1 MCPVLESNGS
11 FKVGVQTTVEYSRRG
26 RLDMGRRGVS
36 AKILIGVGLLLAGL
50 VSGCGGRQGQPKVAV
65 ATSKIETA
73 APGTAPAEPDHFALE
88 RERAVALL
96 VRDSRLLFERG
107 GQLFVAGDLEA
118 GRAYFRLAVDLL
130 ERSGYS
136 FEEYPVLEQAALD
149 LAGNIRRLEVMAL
162 MDVEEPPFPLGVELG
177 EFLSPLDI
185 IAALD
190 LYAVEVDPALEHL
203 VSEDLRQTPFD
214 FPIIVNQEVLR
225 FLDFYQGR
233 GRKNMEEALRRS
245 GLYLDRFRRIFAEEG
260 LPQDLVYMAHVES
273 LFKPRAYSRAH
284 ARGIWQFM
292 AGTGRLYDLQVG
304 WWLDERMDILKS
316 TRGAARFLRDL
327 KEEFGDW
334 YLVLAAYNG
343 GPGRVARVRRRHGDL
358 DYWTMARRRLLP
370 RETSNFVP
378 SILAAMIIY
387 RSPERYGFF
396 VEKELPLEFD
406 TVPLDYQVDLRVIAD
421 SIGVPVGALE
431 EMNPELLRGVTP
443 PDSEYQLKVPVGN
456 GGLVAVKL
464 AEIPPEQRL
473 RLTHHKV
480 RQGETLSKIS
490 ARYGVPI
497 RAIAEM
503 NRLQNIHRLRL
514 GQDLVIPLSDWRAVA
529 AGSPAEPGG
538 RGSHIVRRGDSLYKI
553 ARHYGVRVNDLFQWN
568 NLSPG
573 DVIHPGQE
581 IRLSREAAR

>member
-1 MCPVLESNGS
+1 MEGLRVP
-11 FKVGVQTTVEYSRRG
+11 
-26 RLDMGRRGVS
+26 
-36 AKILIGVGLLLAGL
+36 AKAWIGIGLLLAGL
-50 VSGCGGRQGQPKVAV
+50 VSACGGRQGKVAV
-65 ATSKIETA
+65 TVPEI
-73 APGTAPAEPDHFALE
+73 GTAPAEETAPAEPEHFARE

-107 GQLFVAGDLEA
+107 RGLFLTGRWEE
-118 GRAYFRLAVDLL
+118 GRAYFRMAVELL
-130 ERSGYS
+130 ERSGYP
-136 FEEYPVLEQAALD
+136 FEEYPALEQAAVD
-149 LAGNIRRLEVMAL
+149 LAGDIRRLEVLASIES
-162 MDVEEPPFPLGVELG
+162 EEPPFPLSRELG
-177 EFLSPLDI
+177 DPLSPLDI

-190 LYAVEVDPALEHL
+190 LYTVEVDPALEHL

-214 FPIIVNQEVLR
+214 FPVVVNQEVLR

-292 AGTGRLYDLQVG
+292 AGTGRLYDLRVG

-316 TRGAARFLRDL
+316 THSAARFLRDL

-343 GPGRVARVRRRHGDL
+343 GPGRVGRVLRRHGDL

-396 VEKELPLEFD
+396 VEREAPLEFD
-406 TVPLDYQVDLRVIAD
+406 AVPLDYQVDLRVVAD
-421 SIGVPVGALE
+421 ALGVPVAALE
-431 EMNPELLRGVTP
+431 ELNPELLRGVTP
-443 PDSEYQLKVPVGN
+443 PDSGYLLKVPAGN

-464 AEIPPEQRL
+464 AEIPPEKRL
-473 RLTHHKV
+473 RLAHHKV
-480 RQGETLSKIS
+480 RQGETLSRI
-490 ARYGVPI
+490 AGRYGVPI

-503 NRLQNIHRLRL
+503 NRIRNIHRLSL

-529 AGSPAEPGG
+529 GGAPAGAGG
-538 RGSHIVRRGDSLYKI
+538 GSHIVRRGDSLYRI
-553 ARHYGVRVNDLFQWN
+553 ARHYGLRVHDLFQWN
-568 NLSPG
+568 NLAPG
-573 DVIHPGQE
+573 AVIHPGQE
-581 IRLSREAAR
+581 IRLSGEGAR